1 MSHLCPSAFPV
12 ALGPVT
18 LWVQPLV
25 EDEQKHFHQS
35 PANETH
41 PHAPTGVQL
50 MGPEEPGLSSRT
62 RGHVQDLL
70 LHSWVPL
77 GILLAVQ
84 FFQRSG
90 GGLLGRSRRLSVR
103 THREPQAQ
111 GTPEAQEVGAVSW
124 PHFSPPFEFF
134 AGSLGFRLKMKS
146 MSTKQDGTKSFPSMP
161 QHAALPSRGAQQ

>member
-18 LWVQPLV
+18 LWVQPLA

-50 MGPEEPGLSSRT
+50 MGPRRARTLKQDPGTRSRSTASQLGAFGHLVSSSVLS
-62 RGHVQDLL
+62 
-70 LHSWVPL
+70 
-77 GILLAVQ
+77 AV
-84 FFQRSG
+84 RR
-90 GGLLGRSRRLSVR
+90 GLLGRSRRLSVR